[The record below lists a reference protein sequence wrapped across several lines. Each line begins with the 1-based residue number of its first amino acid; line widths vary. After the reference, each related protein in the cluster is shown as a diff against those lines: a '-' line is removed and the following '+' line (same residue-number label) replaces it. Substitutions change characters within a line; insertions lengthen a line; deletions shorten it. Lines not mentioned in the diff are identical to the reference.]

1 MKIHEAAA
9 LFGLNITV
17 YRATVLQFISTL
29 ILLTY
34 KLLRCKSMSFNLRDC
49 RYKTTLIK
57 HNFLYILI
65 TRYTCYGLKLMAL
78 GVNYNKICTNML

>member
-34 KLLRCKSMSFNLRDC
+34 KLLRCKSMSF
-49 RYKTTLIK
+49 
-57 HNFLYILI
+57 
-65 TRYTCYGLKLMAL
+65 
-78 GVNYNKICTNML
+78 TNTGER